1 MACRK
6 GPDNYLS
13 HIIGVNDNTTVRYG
27 RWPMYFVLKRLAMMF
42 REDEEEGAEHKMTQ
56 ANVHALLD
64 AGCSSRSLMFVVN
77 HCFNTLTMA
86 VPFGD
91 FGRSACVKDGKGL
104 GTGSTARIQAK
115 MTSQSRISC
124 QWKPVRRGPNR
135 LCSLQVIT
143 TRHDMC

>member
-6 GPDNYLS
+6 GPDNYPSQL
-13 HIIGVNDNTTVRYG
+13 IGVNDHTTVRYG

-42 REDEEEGAEHKMTQ
+42 REDEEGAEHKMTQ

-64 AGCSSRSLMFVVN
+64 AGCSPRSLMFVVN
-77 HCFNTLTMA
+77 HRFNTLTMA

-91 FGRSACVKDGKGL
+91 FGRSACVKDGEGL

-115 MTSQSRISC
+115 LKLQSRISC
-124 QWKPVRRGPNR
+124 QCEPVRTDQIVPCGP
-135 LCSLQVIT
+135 
-143 TRHDMC
+143 